1 MGDIFSV
8 YLVHRGICARGYTSL
23 SFPPVAWGEGLL
35 LGTDSVS
42 YHQIALNRF
51 YLIRKFGWGN
61 WILSPFGQTPAG
73 IASFFYVLISPKPW
87 VMLPIFAALQAG
99 SVCLLLKIVSLLE
112 NKTNQWVRLAVVIP
126 FLVFPSAAIIYGQLL
141 KDVYFIFGNLLFIY
155 GWLRWLKQRHLAE
168 ERFPFGNL
176 FYAFYCLPWLISR
189 FGLYGLIGDRFS
201 FLWSLA
207 FLILIT
213 MNQGWFFFTAEQ
225 SWRKRGDLLDIIP
238 GFSLDLWPGHA
249 ENKTSTHHDHRS
261 PRQ

>member
-1 MGDIFSV
+1 MKIKDQIGIRSSGIRFFPLGDIFSV
-8 YLVHRGICARGYTSL
+8 YLVHRGICPRGYPALFFS
-23 SFPPVAWGEGLL
+23 PVAWGEGLL

-61 WILSPFGQTPAG
+61 WILSPLGQTPAG

-99 SVCLLLKIVSLLE
+99 SVCLLMKIVSLLE

-155 GWLRWLKQRHLAE
+155 GWLRWLKQRPSRGMVSFREFALCLLLACPGLSSGLDCTSLLGTDIL
-168 ERFPFGNL
+168 FMVSCL
-176 FYAFYCLPWLISR
+176 FYLDYHKPGLVFYYR
-189 FGLYGLIGDRFS
+189 
-201 FLWSLA
+201 
-207 FLILIT
+207 
-213 MNQGWFFFTAEQ
+213 
-225 SWRKRGDLLDIIP
+225 RKVLEKKRDLLDIIP
-238 GFSLDLWPGHA
+238 GFSL
-249 ENKTSTHHDHRS
+249 
-261 PRQ
+261 